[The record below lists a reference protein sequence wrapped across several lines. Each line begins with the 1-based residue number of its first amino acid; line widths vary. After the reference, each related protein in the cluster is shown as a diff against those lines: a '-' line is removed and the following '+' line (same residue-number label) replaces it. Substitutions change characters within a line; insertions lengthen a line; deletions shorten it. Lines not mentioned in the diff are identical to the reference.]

1 MEMEWQFIL
10 DFVFLSLIL
19 AGASLLKRL
28 IKPINNFL
36 IPNAVIAGFIGLV
49 LGPSV
54 LRIIPFSYDRLGMLV
69 YHLMAIGF
77 ISIALKKRTSM
88 TSKSSVNTGFF
99 IAASYV
105 IQGIVGFGLTFIL
118 IATFFK
124 DIFPPFGFLLPLGF
138 AQGPGQAY
146 SMGTQWEALGFTN
159 GGMIGLTIAAFGFI
173 WAAFGG
179 IILLNIMVR
188 KKKQIGIPF
197 ERPKIRKRVEVIVK
211 DFEFSDIDG
220 FTIQLFAIGVVYLVT
235 YLFLRVFTGFIGQ
248 FGTFGETFAQV
259 LWGFHFVVGVL
270 FAFLLRGI
278 YNKIRKP
285 EKYEIEYL
293 NDFLLQRIGGG
304 AFDYM
309 VAASIAAISVQI
321 IGEYL
326 IPILI
331 LTTVGGFLTAG
342 YSIWISKRIYSK
354 AVLEHIVG
362 MFGTHTGTLS
372 TGIALL
378 REVDPGFESGT
389 AEDLVVGSGL
399 ALFLGIPL
407 LMIINLPVL
416 GYTLEQPI
424 YYVLAF
430 LALGIYLG
438 ILYVFWFRKARIR
451 RTDRAK

>member
-1 MEMEWQFIL
+1 
-10 DFVFLSLIL
+10 
-19 AGASLLKRL
+19 
-28 IKPINNFL
+28 
-36 IPNAVIAGFIGLV
+36 
-49 LGPSV
+49 
-54 LRIIPFSYDRLGMLV
+54 
-69 YHLMAIGF
+69 
-77 ISIALKKRTSM
+77 
-88 TSKSSVNTGFF
+88 
-99 IAASYV
+99 
-105 IQGIVGFGLTFIL
+105 
-118 IATFFK
+118 
-124 DIFPPFGFLLPLGF
+124 
-138 AQGPGQAY
+138 
-146 SMGTQWEALGFTN
+146 
-159 GGMIGLTIAAFGFI
+159 
-173 WAAFGG
+173 
-179 IILLNIMVR
+179 
-188 KKKQIGIPF
+188 
-197 ERPKIRKRVEVIVK
+197 
-211 DFEFSDIDG
+211 
-220 FTIQLFAIGVVYLVT
+220 
-235 YLFLRVFTGFIGQ
+235 
-248 FGTFGETFAQV
+248 
-259 LWGFHFVVGVL
+259 
-270 FAFLLRGI
+270 
-278 YNKIRKP
+278 
-285 EKYEIEYL
+285 
-293 NDFLLQRIGGG
+293 
-304 AFDYM
+304 M